1 MKHIQVLF
9 PGKISSIVLLMSFFL
24 FTSCFEIIEDVQ
36 VKKDGSGQVSLTVNL
51 SQSKTKLHSIML
63 LDSIN
68 GYKIPNEKDIKNYFD
83 TISTTL
89 KQTRGISNVQSQLDF
104 DAFVFSV
111 SCNFTDTQALNQV
124 LMQLSTKE
132 EATKIQHHKAFS
144 YNKHQKTFIRSY
156 HYDIAKEFSQV
167 NTKDRNIFENAS
179 YRSIY
184 HFDQSIK
191 SSSNAAAKI
200 SKNKKAI
207 MLLVDAQDLIGGK
220 KTIKNK
226 ITLN

>member
-1 MKHIQVLF
+1 
-9 PGKISSIVLLMSFFL
+9 
-24 FTSCFEIIEDVQ
+24 VQ
-36 VKKDGSGQVSLTVNL
+36 VKKDGSGQVSLTLNL

-68 GYKIPNEKDIKNYFD
+68 GYKIPSENDIKGYFD
-83 TISTTL
+83 SISTTL
-89 KQTRGISNVQSQLDF
+89 KQTRGISKVQSKLDF
-104 DAFVFSV
+104 DAFIFNI

-132 EATKIQHHKAFS
+132 EAAKIKQHNAFS
-144 YNKHQKTFIRSY
+144 YNKKAKTFSRSY
-156 HYDIAKEFSQV
+156 HYDIAKEFSHV
-167 NTKDRNIFENAS
+167 NSKDQNIFKEAS

-184 HFDQSIK
+184 HFENTIK
-191 SSSNAAAKI
+191 SSSNTAAKI

-207 MLLVDAQDLIGGK
+207 MLLVDAQELIGGK